1 MCMKIFTCRSKYY
14 LMADCLMINDLEIIW
29 LKYSGKQ
36 LDVIN
41 SYTLI
46 LIQ

>member
-1 MCMKIFTCRSKYY
+1 MCMKIFTGMSKYY

-29 LKYSGKQ
+29 WKYSGKQ